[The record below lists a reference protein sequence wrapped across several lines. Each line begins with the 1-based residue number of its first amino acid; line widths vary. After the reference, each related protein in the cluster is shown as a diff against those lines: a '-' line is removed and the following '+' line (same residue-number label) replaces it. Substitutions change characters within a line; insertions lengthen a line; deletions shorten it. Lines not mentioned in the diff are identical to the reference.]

1 MFKGMHRV
9 STSTNPL
16 ALFFA
21 TSMVFNPFRK
31 KDAAPAPAPTT
42 KKIVLEGVAKPP
54 ELPKPEPP
62 SQDPFISRLQ
72 ASGRHQDFNPSESVR
87 VSQMTCPACQ
97 ASFRI
102 FLNADGKKTLVKCP
116 GCAKYYKM

>member
-1 MFKGMHRV
+1 MV

-42 KKIVLEGVAKPP
+42 KKIVLEGVAKAP
-54 ELPKPEPP
+54 EIPKPAPP
-62 SQDPFISRLQ
+62 SQDPFLSRLQ
-72 ASGRHQDFNPSESVR
+72 ANGRHQDFNPSESVR
-87 VSQMTCPACQ
+87 VSQMTCPGCQ